1 MNDIISMS
9 CIDFT
14 ASLASKAPVPGGGGA
29 AAFIASIG
37 SSLCA
42 MAGNLTVGKKKYAQY
57 DDDNKRIID
66 KAEALRIRFL
76 ELVEED
82 AAVFEPL
89 SKAYSIPKTDPSYA
103 KTMRDATFNAC
114 LAPYNIIKS
123 CCDAIELLEEILT
136 KCSVLMISDVG
147 CGAIAIKAAM
157 EAAAMNVYVNT
168 RSLHEEESV
177 IEIEADVERMLL
189 HYGARAQVVA
199 DAVME
204 RLRTKK
210 ILRGAPVAAA
220 LTEELSIR
228 ALQLKECGINPKLAI
243 LRVGES
249 ESSRTYEN
257 SAISRCGKIGI
268 DVEKIILSADCSQ
281 QELMDTIS
289 NINHN
294 DEIHA
299 CLMLRP
305 LPSHLDEQAACEA
318 LLPEKDVDSMTSA
331 SLNGV
336 FIGTSMGFAPCTAQS
351 CMEIL
356 DYYGFDPTG
365 KNIVVIGRSL
375 VIGRPVSMMLQARNA
390 TVTMCHTK
398 TVGMADICK
407 KADILIVAAGHP
419 KVVDESFVHPNQI
432 VIDVGINVDENGK
445 LCGDVN
451 FDRVMPN
458 VKAISPVPGGVG
470 TVTTAVLCKHV
481 IEAAEKSKAKI

>member
-1 MNDIISMS
+1 MNEIINLS
-9 CIDFT
+9 CVDFT
-14 ASLASKAPVPGGGGA
+14 ESLASKAPVPGGGGA
-29 AAFIASIG
+29 AAMIAALG
-37 SSLCA
+37 VSLCS
-42 MAGNLTVGKKKYAQY
+42 MAGNLTVGKKKYAQF
-57 DDDNKRIID
+57 DEDNKRIIE
-66 KAEALRIRFL
+66 KAQQLRIRFL

-82 AAVFEPL
+82 AAVFAPL
-89 SKAYSIPKTDPSYA
+89 SKAYSIPKSDPSYTQ
-103 KTMRDATFNAC
+103 TMRDATLNAC
-114 LAPYNIIKS
+114 MAPYNMMKA
-123 CCDAIELLEEILT
+123 CCEAVDLLEEILH

-147 CGAIAIKAAM
+147 CGAIAVKAAM

-177 IEIEADVERMLL
+177 IELEADVEHMLL
-189 HYGARAQVVA
+189 IYTAKAQAVA

-220 LTEELSIR
+220 LTEELAQR
-228 ALQLKECGINPKLAI
+228 TKALKEKGTNPKLAI
-243 LRVGES
+243 LRVGDG
-249 ESSRTYEN
+249 ESSRTYEH
-257 SAISRCGKIGI
+257 SAITRCSKIGI
-268 DVEKIILSADCSQ
+268 EVENIILPENCSQ
-281 QELMDTIS
+281 EELMGKIAEINS
-289 NINHN
+289 NEN
-294 DEIHA
+294 IHA

-318 LLPEKDVDSMTSA
+318 LLPSKDVDSMTSA

-356 DYYGFDPTG
+356 DYYGFDPSG
-365 KNIVVIGRSL
+365 KNVAVIGRSL
-375 VIGRPVSMMLQARNA
+375 VIGRPVAMMLQAKNA

-419 KVVDESFVHPNQI
+419 KVVDENFVNPNQI

-481 IEAAEKSKAKI
+481 IEAAEKL

>member
-1 MNDIISMS
+1 MNEIINLS

-14 ASLASKAPVPGGGGA
+14 AQLSSKAPIPGGGGA
-29 AAFIASIG
+29 AAMIAALG
-37 SSLCA
+37 TSLCA
-42 MAGNLTVGKKKYAQY
+42 MAGNLTVGKKKYAQF
-57 DDDNKRIID
+57 DEDNKRIIE
-66 KAEALRIRFL
+66 KTQQLRLRFL
-76 ELVEED
+76 ELIEED

-103 KTMRDATFNAC
+103 ETMRNATLNAC
-114 LAPYNIIKS
+114 MAPYEIMKA
-123 CCDAIELLEEILT
+123 CCLAVELLEEILP

-147 CGAIAIKAAM
+147 CGAIAVKAAM

-168 RSLHEEESV
+168 RSLHEEECV
-177 IEIEADVERMLL
+177 IELESEVERMLL
-189 HYGARAQVVA
+189 TYTAKAQAVA
-199 DAVME
+199 DLVME

-210 ILRGAPVAAA
+210 ILRGAPVSAA
-220 LTEELSIR
+220 LTEELSAR
-228 ALQLKECGINPKLAI
+228 AKKLKGIGITPKLAI

-249 ESSRTYEN
+249 ESSKTYEN
-257 SAISRCGKIGI
+257 SAILRCGKIGI
-268 DVEKIILSADCSQ
+268 DVEKIVLPEECTQ
-281 QELMDTIS
+281 TELLKKIDD
-289 NINHN
+289 INN
-294 DEIHA
+294 DSSIHA

-305 LPSHLDEQAACEA
+305 LPAHLDEQAACEA
-318 LLPEKDVDSMTSA
+318 LMPSKDVDSMTSA

-356 DYYGFDPTG
+356 DYYGFDPAG
-365 KNIVVIGRSL
+365 KNVVVIGRSL
-375 VIGRPVSMMLQARNA
+375 VIGRPVSMMLQSRNA

-407 KADILIVAAGHP
+407 KADILIVAAGRA
-419 KVVDESFVHPNQI
+419 KVVDETFVNPNQI
-432 VIDVGINVDENGK
+432 VIDVGINIDENGK

-458 VKAISPVPGGVG
+458 VKAITPVPGGVG

-481 IEAAEKSKAKI
+481 IEAAEKM

>member
-1 MNDIISMS
+1 MNEIINLS
-9 CIDFT
+9 CINFT
-14 ASLASKAPVPGGGGA
+14 ESLASKAPVPGGGGA
-29 AAFIASIG
+29 AAMMAALG
-37 SSLCA
+37 TSLCA

-57 DDDNKRIID
+57 DEDNRRIIE
-66 KAEALRIRFL
+66 KAQQLRLRFL

-89 SKAYSIPKTDPSYA
+89 SKAYSIPKTDPSYTE
-103 KTMRDATFNAC
+103 TMRQATLNAC
-114 LAPYNIIKS
+114 MAPYNMMKA
-123 CCDAIELLEEILT
+123 CCEAVDLLEEILP

-147 CGAIAIKAAM
+147 CGAIAVKAAM

-177 IEIEADVERMLL
+177 IELEAEVERMLL
-189 HYGARAQVVA
+189 VYTAKAQNVA
-199 DAVME
+199 DLVME

-220 LTEELSIR
+220 LTAELTNR
-228 ALQLKECGINPKLAI
+228 AKELTSRGITPKLAI

-249 ESSRTYEN
+249 DSSRTYEN

-268 DVEKIILSADCSQ
+268 EVDRIILPETCT
-281 QELMDTIS
+281 QEELLNKIDE
-289 NINHN
+289 INK
-294 DEIHA
+294 DASIHA

-305 LPSHLDEQAACEA
+305 LPAHLDEQAACES
-318 LLPEKDVDSMTSA
+318 LLPSKDVDSMTSA

-356 DYYGFDPTG
+356 DYYGFDPAG
-365 KNIVVIGRSL
+365 KNVVVIGRSL

-407 KADILIVAAGHP
+407 KADILIAAAGHP
-419 KVVDESFVHPNQI
+419 RVVDENFVNPNQI

-481 IEAAEKSKAKI
+481 IEAAEKM

>member
-1 MNDIISMS
+1 MNEIISKS

-29 AAFIASIG
+29 AALIASVG
-37 SSLCA
+37 ASLCA

-57 DDDNKRIID
+57 DEDNKRIIE
-66 KAEALRIRFL
+66 KAEKLRLRFL

-89 SKAYSIPKTDPSYA
+89 SKAYAVPKTDPNYTSI
-103 KTMRDATFNAC
+103 MRDATLNAC
-114 LAPYNIIKS
+114 NAPFEILKA
-123 CCDAIELLEEILT
+123 CCEAVELLEEILG

-168 RSLHEEESV
+168 RSLHEEEEV
-177 IEIEADVERMLL
+177 IELEADVERMLL
-189 HYGARAQVVA
+189 HYVSRAQA
-199 DAVME
+199 ISDTVME

-220 LTEELSIR
+220 LTNELSAR
-228 ALQLKECGINPKLAI
+228 AILLKNHNIIPKLAI

-249 ESSRTYEN
+249 ESSRTYEH
-257 SAISRCGKIGI
+257 SAILRCKKIGI
-268 DVEKIILSADCSQ
+268 EAENIILPENCTQPELMGTIEKINESDS
-281 QELMDTIS
+281 
-289 NINHN
+289 
-294 DEIHA
+294 IHA

-356 DYYGFDPTG
+356 DYYGFDPSG
-365 KNIVVIGRSL
+365 KNVVVIGRSL

-398 TVGMADICK
+398 TVGMADICR

-419 KVVDESFVHPNQI
+419 SVVDESFVHPNQV
-432 VIDVGINVDENGK
+432 VIDVGINVGSDGK
-445 LCGDVN
+445 ICGDVN

-481 IEAAEKSKAKI
+481 IEAAEKKSNIL